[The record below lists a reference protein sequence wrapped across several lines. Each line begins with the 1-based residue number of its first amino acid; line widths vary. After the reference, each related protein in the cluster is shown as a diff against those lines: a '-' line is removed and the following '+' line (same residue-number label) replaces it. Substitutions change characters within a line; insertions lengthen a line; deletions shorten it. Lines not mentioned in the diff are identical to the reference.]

1 MKLEAKKRT
10 TGTAAALRRE
20 GRLPAVVY
28 NRELNLSVSVDT
40 KTFDRVFR
48 SQGQSSII
56 DLEVDGTEH
65 AVLVKAVQM
74 DKRRRAPQHVD
85 FYAVTEGQEVEVHVP
100 VEFHGTPA
108 GVKEGGML
116 DVHRR
121 EVFIAVMP
129 RLIPNHLE
137 LDLSAL
143 EIGDS
148 LHISDVASQLPPEA
162 TILDETDLT
171 LVTVVPPRLVE
182 EEAEEVEEIATEPEV
197 IGHGGEEGDEDEEDE
212 D

>member
-10 TGTAAALRRE
+10 TGTAAALRRD

-28 NRELNLSVSVDT
+28 NRELNLSVSIDT
-40 KTFDRVFR
+40 KTFDKVFR

-56 DLEVDGTEH
+56 DLDVDGTEH

-85 FYAVTEGQEVEVHVP
+85 FYAVTEGQEVQVHVP
-100 VEFHGTPA
+100 VEFHGTPI

-121 EVFIAVMP
+121 EVLISVMP
-129 RLIPNHLE
+129 RLIPNHLA
-137 LDLSAL
+137 LDIARLA
-143 EIGDS
+143 IGDS
-148 LHISDVASQLPPEA
+148 VHISDVADQLPPEA

-182 EEAEEVEEIATEPEV
+182 EEAEEAEEAAVEPEV
-197 IGHGGEEGDEDEEDE
+197 IGHGGDEESDE
-212 D
+212 EED